1 VAEIESCCQT
11 NRSAARIPGKMVGI
25 THRLLISISKIAFQG
40 EKDVPSLPVPV
51 EAIQV
56 GIEGVIGRKLRNI
69 GMVGFFVGAEIKA
82 NGPISGGGNV
92 VKDELKSMPFG
103 ITPSVLIREFRPSS
117 GLFFECKSRQEK
129 ADSGEGEG
137 FLCRIFITKGVQ
149 DQRGSGKTGLDDGFQ
164 IRGKGELKG
173 ANKYPSE
180 KDCSIK
186 REESIHVLS

>member
-1 VAEIESCCQT
+1 VQT
-11 NRSAARIPGKMVGI
+11 VDVGI
-25 THRLLISISKIAFQG
+25 QG
-40 EKDVPSLPVPV
+40 VVRWNLGN
-51 EAIQV
+51 IRM
-56 GIEGVIGRKLRNI
+56 IGL
-69 GMVGFFVGAEIKA
+69 FVRAKIKA